1 MGQSFNIR
9 QRDSMDY
16 GLSRLVIGSRFYGQY
31 VRQWQV
37 VKRSGVSVCDQWK
50 ENIRY

>member
-1 MGQSFNIR
+1 MNNILIR
-9 QRDSMDY
+9 QRDSMPV
-16 GLSRLVIGSRFYGQY
+16 VIGSRFYGQY

-37 VKRSGVSVCDQWK
+37 VKRNGVSVCDQWK